1 VFRGRTREYWGSS
14 KLALTTIFFI
24 FTKTGEVIQRLGMDL
39 HQIQGHKRRSDT
51 EELSEIYSASE
62 RKKGSRAPWTS
73 QDMMSAMLLV
83 KQGMSITKAAQS
95 LNIPRTTL
103 RDRVTGKVRSTRKL
117 AANSSLTS
125 QDERTLTDYYKTM
138 RKQGYGRAKEMIIH
152 MASKALKKSENVAGD
167 HLLDSKWWQSFCARN
182 NQPHSPGI
190 DDSRISLRQQMNEI
204 MLKNCSQQLFDVL
217 TNNKHGINF
226 LDHPELIFSC
236 NENVFDLEVTSK
248 QLLNIK
254 EAITK
259 VKEDAEENVNSDVG
273 GQRDQ
278 EVDGKI
284 SVSLVDDDKIKHLF
298 ESQGKGKPLK
308 SSVITCVNASGHVLQ
323 PFFIH
328 SPQNGDLPFGSY
340 EHYVQERLDEDFFL
354 LWFHEVFLRNPA
366 RRGPCILI
374 YDGQNCLVTREMLM
388 AASVNEVIMFC
399 IPANCTSVLQPVD
412 MSTDGVFAD
421 TWRDILK
428 NRDIDHELVHHSFK
442 RIFQDVWLNVATE
455 AVITDRFKL
464 VGIFPFSR
472 HTSTPKNLDFESDE
486 FGHERFGAFLGPDS
500 DINLQ
505 TRKKDSPLAL
515 IMRNQRGSQDQQIDG
530 NQNFARPAGRITR
543 PTMSIL
549 NQPLNDVP
557 MIPQIIGE
565 EDEFHEDF
573 PEISN
578 SADEFSS
585 CSDDG
590 GTSMV
595 ALSSGITSLPS
606 LVSYKSAT
614 ESVSY
619 SPNDHVTSPKMAAQK
634 RHHIPKVTDSSLHER
649 QTFSSAGP
657 IRTMVP
663 QYQRVI
669 HSVPGSLPRKRPIT
683 AFSDMRPSAVTCH
696 SISIRHPPPH
706 DVRSEGFTR
715 VGSDPAEL
723 HAFEDILDQGRK
735 SKFQK
740 AFDEGLVY
748 TEDNDPLYPLWR
760 SLKFKYLDTSTVRNN
775 GSHISCEVSQVS
787 PSVIEITPKTTRT
800 PTSEAH
806 QIPAKPP
813 NNCPCSENLR
823 TILTP
828 AGNVSVSRNATV
840 IVIMPE
846 KQDSENS
853 LTTIDSNGTGVEQ
866 GSRASST

>member
-1 VFRGRTREYWGSS
+1 
-14 KLALTTIFFI
+14 
-24 FTKTGEVIQRLGMDL
+24 M
-39 HQIQGHKRRSDT
+39 RR
-51 EELSEIYSASE
+51 
-62 RKKGSRAPWTS
+62 
-73 QDMMSAMLLV
+73 
-83 KQGMSITKAAQS
+83 
-95 LNIPRTTL
+95 
-103 RDRVTGKVRSTRKL
+103 
-117 AANSSLTS
+117 
-125 QDERTLTDYYKTM
+125 
-138 RKQGYGRAKEMIIH
+138 QGYGRAKEMIMH
-152 MASKALKKSENVAGD
+152 MASKAIKKNENISGD
-167 HLLDSKWWQSFCARN
+167 QLLDSKWWQSFCTRN

-190 DDSRISLRQQMNEI
+190 EDNRASLKQQMNDI
-204 MLKNCSQQLFDVL
+204 MLKNCSQQLFDAL
-217 TNNKHGINF
+217 TNNKHGVNF

-236 NENVFDLEVTSK
+236 NENFFDLEETLK

-254 EAITK
+254 EAIAK
-259 VKEDAEENVNSDVG
+259 VREDSEENMNSDVG
-273 GQRDQ
+273 EQRSQ
-278 EVDGKI
+278 AVDGKI

-308 SSVITCVNASGHVLQ
+308 SSVITCVNASGHALP

-328 SPQNGDLPFGSY
+328 CPQNEDFHFGSY
-340 EHYVQERLDEDFFL
+340 EHYAQERLDEDFFL
-354 LWFHEVFLRNPA
+354 LWFHEVFLRSPA

-399 IPANCTSVLQPVD
+399 IPANCTEMLQPID

-421 TWRDILK
+421 AWRDILK
-428 NRDIDHELVHHSFK
+428 NRDIDHELIHHNFK
-442 RIFQDVWLNVATE
+442 RMFQDVWLNVATE
-455 AVITDRFKL
+455 AVIKDRFKL

-472 HTSTPKNLDFESDE
+472 HSSAPKNLDFEGDE

-500 DINLQ
+500 DITLQ
-505 TRKKDSPLAL
+505 ARKKDSPLAL
-515 IMRNQRGSQDQQIDG
+515 IMRNQRGNQDQQIDG

-565 EDEFHEDF
+565 EDEFHDDF

-614 ESVSY
+614 ESASY
-619 SPNDHVTSPKMAAQK
+619 SPNDHVTSPKMAPQK
-634 RHHIPKVTDSSLHER
+634 RHHIPKVTDSASHER
-649 QTFSSAGP
+649 QGLSLAGP

-696 SISIRHPPPH
+696 SLSARHPPPH

-715 VGSDPAEL
+715 VAADPAEL
-723 HAFEDILDQGRK
+723 QALEDILDQGRK
-735 SKFQK
+735 GKFQK

-748 TEDNDPLYPLWR
+748 TEDNDPLYQLWR
-760 SLKFKYLDTSTVRNN
+760 SLKLKHLDSSTVRNN
-775 GSHISCEVSQVS
+775 FSHISCQVSQVS
-787 PSVIEITPKTTRT
+787 PSIIEITPKTSRT
-800 PTSEAH
+800 QANDA
-806 QIPAKPP
+806 QQMPAQLPH
-813 NNCPCSENLR
+813 NCPCSENLR

-846 KQDSENS
+846 KQDSDNS
-853 LTTIDSNGTGVEQ
+853 LTTIDSNGTALEQ
-866 GSRASST
+866 GNRTSST